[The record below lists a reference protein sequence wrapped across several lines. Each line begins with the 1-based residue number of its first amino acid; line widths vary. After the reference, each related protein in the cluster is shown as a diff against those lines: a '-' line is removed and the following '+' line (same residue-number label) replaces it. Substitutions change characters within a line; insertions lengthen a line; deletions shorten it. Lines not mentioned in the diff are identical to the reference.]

1 MKERILKEQKGFA
14 ASDALI
20 AVLIITLF
28 AGLIATISY
37 NIYLANSSIKR
48 MSKANGYIIDLFEYI
63 DKTYY
68 DDVNKENL
76 IQYFNNKYYYDQ
88 DNTTVKSGAEAKIQE
103 DTEIVDTP
111 FKITLQ
117 LVNYNETETNEDKFD
132 LVKEITMKVEY
143 KVGNKNQTIEMKK
156 IKQREVLET
165 PNRPNLSLIEFA
177 EGEKIYTIKN
187 IDNEWI
193 VCHERDNSW
202 YNYQSGNWAIILKTT
217 RDLSIGEQVDVNN
230 LTENEA
236 TYAWIPRYAYDST
249 NNTITFLFSNSNKF
263 VQDIGQYSSLKQID
277 ENLYTIPQD
286 FTAGE
291 KMLEGIWTNDTTLQ
305 AYQKLHLVYP
315 LNS

>member
-88 DNTTVKSGAEAKIQE
+88 DNATVKSGAEAKIQE

-165 PNRPNLSLIEFA
+165 PNRPNLSLVEFV
-177 EGEKIYTIKN
+177 EGEKIYPIKN
-187 IDNEWI
+187 IDNEWR

-217 RDLSIGEQVDVNN
+217 RDLSIGEQVDVNK
-230 LTENEA
+230 LTENEG

-249 NNTITFLFSNSNKF
+249 NNIITFLFSNSNKF

-277 ENLYTIPQD
+277 ENQYTIPQD
-286 FTAGE
+286 FTVGE
-291 KMLEGIWTNDTTLQ
+291 KILEGIWTNDTTLQ
-305 AYQKLHLVYP
+305 AYQKLHSVYP